1 MFFKGNIN
9 NNYCSLIFLIN
20 NNKILIE
27 EGETHSLILKSEK
40 QILFEESKLT
50 YLLECLILI

>member
-9 NNYCSLIFLIN
+9 NNYYNLIFSIN
-20 NNKILIE
+20 NNKMLIE
-27 EGETHSLILKSEK
+27 EGETHSTILKSDK

-50 YLLECLILI
+50 YLLKCLIL